1 MLSARDG
8 KIIHLDY
15 PHFKNVSHYVLDFIL
30 EYWKYFRLD
39 LKIYTNQELI
49 NPILKDKKIK

>member
-1 MLSARDG
+1 MLSAREG
-8 KIIHLDY
+8 KVIHLDY
-15 PHFKNVSHYVLDFIL
+15 PHFKNVMHYVIDFIL

-39 LKIYTNQELI
+39 LKIYINQELI